1 MNRLKH
7 MIGKQYL
14 KTLYDSLIHSY
25 LSYKIILWGGTYSTH
40 LNGICVCQ
48 KKAVRCMYN
57 STYNAHT
64 HPLFQDSKL
73 LKSDDFYRFE
83 VCKFVHNVLH
93 KKVLRPLCD
102 VFNVNAG
109 VHDHGTRQ
117 RNNPHVHQ
125 IRTVVA
131 KHSLTP
137 RGGGGHSW
145 YILVGVCRST
155 SKKGGLRHGHNPKK
169 GGLRHGY
176 NPKKGGLRHGHE
188 SKKGVLGTGTSRKRG
203 VLRTGLV
210 KKTILV
216 TDVAQRGVLG
226 AYLLITLTF
235 SCQHDQLVGVYSDRL
250 KNRGL
255 RHGSGQKRGV
265 LGTGQARKKG
275 GLRHGSGQKRGVFT
289 AAHTCTGHICEC
301 PPPPPPPGLNTPGTK
316 AMGWR
321 TTWDQI
327 SGQEGFV
334 QAAIENLLSRKVVS
348 CSILCIQLVN
358 NVIMSDVW
366 WSLVQLNVIFVF

>member
-1 MNRLKH
+1 M
-7 MIGKQYL
+7 
-14 KTLYDSLIHSY
+14 
-25 LSYKIILWGGTYSTH
+25 
-40 LNGICVCQ
+40 
-48 KKAVRCMYN
+48 
-57 STYNAHT
+57 
-64 HPLFQDSKL
+64 
-73 LKSDDFYRFE
+73 
-83 VCKFVHNVLH
+83 
-93 KKVLRPLCD
+93 
-102 VFNVNAG
+102 
-109 VHDHGTRQ
+109 
-117 RNNPHVHQ
+117 
-125 IRTVVA
+125 
-131 KHSLTP
+131 
-137 RGGGGHSW
+137 
-145 YILVGVCRST
+145 GVCRST

-188 SKKGVLGTGTSRKRG
+188 WKKGVLGTGTSRKRG

-216 TDVAQRGVLG
+216 TDVAQKGVLG

-301 PPPPPPPGLNTPGTK
+301 PPPGSHHRSP
-316 AMGWR
+316 
-321 TTWDQI
+321 
-327 SGQEGFV
+327 
-334 QAAIENLLSRKVVS
+334 
-348 CSILCIQLVN
+348 
-358 NVIMSDVW
+358 
-366 WSLVQLNVIFVF
+366 